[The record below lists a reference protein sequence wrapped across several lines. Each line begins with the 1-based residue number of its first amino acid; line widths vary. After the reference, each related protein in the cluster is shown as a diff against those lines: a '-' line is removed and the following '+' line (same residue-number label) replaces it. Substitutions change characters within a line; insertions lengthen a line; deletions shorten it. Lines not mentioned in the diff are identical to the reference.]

1 MAIRHL
7 SRGSDED
14 RKGLDSTFIL
24 DAKLTMVRCFS
35 LFCWAA
41 LSSGRLSLLAARSH
55 PQESRHKIKLGFIF
69 MISSST
75 LPPNLLLDHCHDCAL
90 TLSITAATFSGRPCA
105 SRKQRQELSM
115 KARHEQTNDVTD
127 YLNGIVLCPCE
138 AQWACY
144 VQCTRLTRRIRE
156 LRMNK
161 TLGYVGSCTT
171 QLQKH
176 QLCGYTI
183 QKPWMRPQVCFVLL
197 LIFLREK
204 GLRQDFR

>member
-55 PQESRHKIKLGFIF
+55 PPQESRHKIKLGFIF

-75 LPPNLLLDHCHDCAL
+75 PPPNLLLDHCHDCAL
-90 TLSITAATFSGRPCA
+90 TFSITAPTFSGRPCA
-105 SRKQRQELSM
+105 SRKQRQELSIR
-115 KARHEQTNDVTD
+115 ARHEQTNDVTD
-127 YLNGIVLCPCE
+127 TLNGIVLCPCE

-144 VQCTRLTRRIRE
+144 VQCTHLTRRIRE
-156 LRMNK
+156 SRMNK
-161 TLGYVGSCTT
+161 LWATLGAAPHNSRSTNYVE
-171 QLQKH
+171 
-176 QLCGYTI
+176 YTI
-183 QKPWMRPQVCFVLL
+183 Q
-197 LIFLREK
+197 
-204 GLRQDFR
+204 